1 MYLFYTG
8 NGPLSDQGAMP
19 RLFRSRLVREG
30 TGGPI
35 GVPCKLRYK
44 SAAGRWWT
52 GSCQDLVHTPALA
65 LASGVVKGGSVD
77 PMRMCVRVCVDNLV
91 VRMQRED

>member
-1 MYLFYTG
+1 
-8 NGPLSDQGAMP
+8 MP
-19 RLFRSRLVREG
+19 RLFRKRLVRERS
-30 TGGPI
+30 GGPI